1 MGAASSSAPID
12 FLLIPVAPAA
22 VPVEAPS
29 VCGPLDFAL
38 RLRELEEQNTRLLA
52 RARELEEQ
60 NTLLSAR
67 VRSEACSVC
76 FGELGPLDY
85 AIIPCGHVFCLTDAV
100 HSLESGFCFLCCEP
114 ATTTL
119 RLYGL

>member
-12 FLLIPVAPAA
+12 FLLIQVAPAA

-38 RLRELEEQNTRLLA
+38 RLRELEEQNT
-52 RARELEEQ
+52 
-60 NTLLSAR
+60 LLSVR

-85 AIIPCGHVFCLTDAV
+85 AIVPCGHVFCHTDAV